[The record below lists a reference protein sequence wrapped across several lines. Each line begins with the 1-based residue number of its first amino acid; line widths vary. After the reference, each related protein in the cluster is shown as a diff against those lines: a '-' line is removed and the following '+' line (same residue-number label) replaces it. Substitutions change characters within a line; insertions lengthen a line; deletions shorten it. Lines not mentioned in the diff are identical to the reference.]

1 LARPSATGA
10 EAGGLPIHRWQIA
23 GVSTVVGLLFVAF
36 WSASFVDTTIGANVA
51 STVVGHDAK
60 AVGIGGTAAGLLF
73 ALAAGL
79 GGTFTA
85 CNVAAF
91 GALAPMVAD
100 GAGAGSRVKA
110 ALRPLGWVAV
120 GMVPVAVAYG
130 AIGAMLGEHLPAL
143 STAKFSDGTP
153 VRLVQSVVVFAVIG
167 LVFIWM
173 GLAALKLVPDPFRR
187 LTERWPQTPLVV
199 VGVLIGAFLVG
210 RPYPLFR
217 KMFEYAA
224 ANGNPFYGALTFLL
238 VALGNIA
245 LMAVLFVALALVAG
259 SRLGRWITAK
269 PGRAAA
275 ITGAALIVAGVFTF
289 AYWGLRVPSRYG
301 HTWFPYYHWT

>member
-1 LARPSATGA
+1 VA
-10 EAGGLPIHRWQIA
+10 
-23 GVSTVVGLLFVAF
+23 GLLVAAF
-36 WSASFVDTTIGANVA
+36 WSASFVDTTIGVNVA
-51 STVVGHDAK
+51 DTVVGHDAK

-79 GGTFTA
+79 AGTFTA

-91 GALAPMVAD
+91 SAIAPMVSQ

-120 GMVPVAVAYG
+120 GLVPVAVAYG
-130 AIGAMLGEHLPAL
+130 AIGAMLGNHLPQL
-143 STAKFSDGTP
+143 STAKLSDGTP
-153 VRLVQSVVVFAVIG
+153 VRLLQSVVVFAIIG
-167 LVFIWM
+167 IVFTWM
-173 GLAALKLVPDPFRR
+173 GLAALGLVRDPFAR
-187 LTERWPQTPLVV
+187 LTARWPHTPLVV
-199 VGVLIGAFLVG
+199 VGVLIGLFLVG

-217 KMFEYAA
+217 KMFEYSASV
-224 ANGNPFYGALTFLL
+224 GNPLYGALTFLL

-245 LMAVLFVALALVAG
+245 LMAVLFLLLAMFSG
-259 SRLGRWITAK
+259 SRLSAWLAER

-289 AYWGLRVPSRYG
+289 AYWGLRAPSNYG
-301 HTWFPYYHWT
+301 WTWFPYYHWS